1 MRQRLDSRTIF
12 VAVAAVVIALAAVI
26 AAAGLHYYA
35 TIHELVVQADAIMPT
50 DKAEGTAIVT
60 VTARLVAVL
69 VGSVLLA
76 VAAIA
81 ALLVYRNRRERRGE
95 RYVQSIYQAIGANID
110 TAIFIVDSKDR
121 VVEAVFENIQDI
133 LGVPAAAFF
142 AVDGLSANE
151 AYAKV
156 AAIVH
161 SGVPGERRTWEFQCF
176 NGALGRNMWLRIT
189 SRPVV
194 LGGSEKIIYSLTDV
208 THEHDIR
215 QKLMDT
221 VAAAEEA
228 NRAKSNFLS
237 AMSHDIRTP
246 MNAILGFSALIDRD
260 ADDPETVRE
269 YNRKIATSGQHL
281 LGLINDVLDMS
292 KIESG
297 KTTLAA
303 SEFRLS
309 ETVAAVEAMMRPQTS
324 ARDQVFTVEVTGVT
338 YEALVGDEGRL
349 RQILM
354 NVLSNAMKY
363 TPEGGSIRFAI
374 DGSLKRHGAL
384 QHLRIVVADDGIG
397 MAPEYL
403 ATIFDSLDRKSV
415 V

>member
-110 TAIFIVDSKDR
+110 TAIFIVDIKDR

-246 MNAILGFSALIDRD
+246 MNAILG
-260 ADDPETVRE
+260 
-269 YNRKIATSGQHL
+269 
-281 LGLINDVLDMS
+281 
-292 KIESG
+292 
-297 KTTLAA
+297 
-303 SEFRLS
+303 
-309 ETVAAVEAMMRPQTS
+309 
-324 ARDQVFTVEVTGVT
+324 
-338 YEALVGDEGRL
+338 
-349 RQILM
+349 
-354 NVLSNAMKY
+354 
-363 TPEGGSIRFAI
+363 
-374 DGSLKRHGAL
+374 
-384 QHLRIVVADDGIG
+384 
-397 MAPEYL
+397 
-403 ATIFDSLDRKSV
+403 
-415 V
+415 